1 VASPSYTAPSDVLPP
16 PNWAEKYPEGY
27 TDNTGFP
34 NLAEDEHFHVWMRVA
49 ALPNFR
55 KLWGRNDDDTMAA
68 GTYSILI
75 NMSERKHRSRFM
87 IVADGH

>member
-1 VASPSYTAPSDVLPP
+1 MASPSYTAPSDVLPP

-55 KLWGRNDDDTMAA
+55 KLWGRNDDDAMAA

-75 NMSERKHRSRFM
+75 NMSERKHSSLFT
-87 IVADGH
+87 IVADGY